1 MKPAGRNRAAV
12 LVLAA
17 GIVVSAC
24 GGAAVVPAPTTP
36 ATAGPQLCVARHA
49 EAFRNLNPPP
59 AGMTP
64 DQLDALTPE
73 GEAQAGRAG
82 ERLPPGAAAV
92 YSSPARRTRQTATRL
107 GRGEPLVAAELR
119 PLAGTLSYS
128 ERLVAWQ
135 RGDDPRP
142 ADGESQGD
150 GLARVRSLL
159 ARLRTEVPPEAH
171 VVLVSHGDI
180 APLIVG
186 ELRGTPPLA
195 RPEQEAFETAQVVC
209 LPRPR

>member
-12 LVLAA
+12 LVLGAW
-17 GIVVSAC
+17 VVGSGC
-24 GGAAVVPAPTTP
+24 GGAAVAPV
-36 ATAGPQLCVARHA
+36 AQAAAGPQLCIVRHA
-49 EAFRNLNPPP
+49 QAFRNLNPPP

-119 PLAGTLSYS
+119 PLEGSLSYS
-128 ERLVAWQ
+128 DRLVAWQ

-142 ADGESQGD
+142 ADGESLDD
-150 GLARVRSLL
+150 GLTRIRGLL
-159 ARLRTEVPPEAH
+159 ARLRTEVPADAH

-180 APLIVG
+180 APLVVG

>member
-1 MKPAGRNRAAV
+1 VKPAGRNRAAA
-12 LVLAA
+12 LVLGAC
-17 GIVVSAC
+17 VVASGC
-24 GGAAVVPAPTTP
+24 GGAAVAPV
-36 ATAGPQLCVARHA
+36 AQAAAGPQLCVVRHA
-49 EAFRNLNPPP
+49 QAFRNLNPPP
-59 AGMTP
+59 AGLTP
-64 DQLDALTPE
+64 DQLDALTPNGE
-73 GEAQAGRAG
+73 GQAGRAG

-107 GRGEPLVAAELR
+107 GRGEPFVAAELR
-119 PLAGTLSYS
+119 PLEGSLSYS
-128 ERLVAWQ
+128 DRLVAWQ

-142 ADGESQGD
+142 ADGESLDD
-150 GLARVRSLL
+150 GLTRIRGLL
-159 ARLRTEVPPEAH
+159 ARLRTEVPADAH

-180 APLIVG
+180 APLVVG

>member
-1 MKPAGRNRAAV
+1 MKRAGRNPAAA
-12 LVLAA
+12 LVLGVGA
-17 GIVVSAC
+17 VVSAC
-24 GGAAVVPAPTTP
+24 GGAAVAPAVETI
-36 ATAGPQLCVARHA
+36 AGPQLCVARHA
-49 EAFRNLNPPP
+49 QAFRNLNPQP

-73 GEAQAGRAG
+73 GEAQADRAG
-82 ERLPPGAAAV
+82 ERLPSGAAAV

-107 GRGEPLVAAELR
+107 GRGEPLVTAELR
-119 PLAGTLSYS
+119 SLEGSMSYS

-135 RGDDPRP
+135 RGEDPRP
-142 ADGESQGD
+142 SDGESLED
-150 GLARVRSLL
+150 ALIRIRRLL
-159 ARLRTEVPPEAH
+159 ARLRAEVPPDAH
-171 VVLVSHGDI
+171 VVLISHGDI

-186 ELRGTPPLA
+186 ELRGTPPLV